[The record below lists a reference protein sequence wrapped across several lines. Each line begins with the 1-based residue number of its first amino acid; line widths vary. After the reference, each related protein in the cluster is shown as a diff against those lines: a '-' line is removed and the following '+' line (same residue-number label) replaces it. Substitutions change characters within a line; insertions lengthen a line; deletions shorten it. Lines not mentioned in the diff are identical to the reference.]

1 MAVWVIQL
9 VLDIKAPAGRL
20 DLLSDRR
27 HLEGVNLVAVAHE
40 TGELIGTNCRLFL
53 TILLSDSVQQALH
66 DLNVLL

>member
-1 MAVWVIQL
+1 VAVWVIQL